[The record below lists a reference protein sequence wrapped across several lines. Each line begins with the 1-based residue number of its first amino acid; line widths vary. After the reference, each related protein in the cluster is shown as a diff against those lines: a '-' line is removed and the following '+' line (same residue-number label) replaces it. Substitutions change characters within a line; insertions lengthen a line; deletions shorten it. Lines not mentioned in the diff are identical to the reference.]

1 MADSPREPADLHGGH
16 KSRDG
21 DDVLEHNQADMGEL
35 SDADRDS
42 ISTGHNSGRTRDDVS
57 NDGKD
62 NHRQYSHREHH
73 HRKSS
78 RRDREDDEHEND
90 HHNKDGRLGSNASAD
105 QKSTKE
111 MTSVSS
117 DKANIIY
124 ATNISPMATLEQMQT
139 FFAFLGDIVNIAL
152 YHFDNS
158 PEANFKVCFVEF
170 SQHSS
175 VIMAQHLTNTV
186 FIDRAIFVL
195 PYNKSKIPPDKET
208 AEELGF
214 GSTEYVTNFNPEV
227 ATQVTT
233 GPGGAQVLTTTDSRL
248 TAASLQQY
256 PQLPINTDPTRIEEI
271 RRTLYIGNLDSSQ
284 NPEQVLKF
292 FNDIGEVKYIRV
304 AGDETQP
311 TRFAFVE
318 FTHQSSVANA
328 LLHNGFVFGSRAL
341 KINHSNN
348 PIVKPQP
355 KLELEDPSKRL
366 LDSRAG
372 MRDLGSRSDRH
383 HSSSKVDRNR
393 DRSRGYY
400 DRRMS
405 PRNQRSRR
413 SRSRDR
419 DLYSRSRRSR
429 SRDRSSR
436 RSRSRDDLTRKRS
449 RSRDSRKRR
458 SRSRSSERRSKHKS
472 SRRR

>member
-1 MADSPREPADLHGGH
+1 MESPREPTDLDGGR
-16 KSRDG
+16 KSG
-21 DDVLEHNQADMGEL
+21 DANDNLEQNQVDMEES
-35 SDADRDS
+35 SDADQDRL
-42 ISTGHNSGRTRDDVS
+42 STEHHSGRIRDDVS
-57 NDGKD
+57 NDGKY
-62 NHRQYSHREHH
+62 NHHDDHH

-78 RRDREDDEHEND
+78 KRDREDDGQEN
-90 HHNKDGRLGSNASAD
+90 HHSHNKDDRLGNAD
-105 QKSTKE
+105 QKSSTE
-111 MTSVSS
+111 MTSVSA
-117 DKANIIY
+117 DKTNIIY
-124 ATNISPMATLEQMQT
+124 ATNISPVVTLEQMQT
-139 FFAFLGDIVNIAL
+139 FFGFLGDIVNIAL

-214 GSTEYVTNFNPEV
+214 GSTEYVTNFNSEV

-284 NPEQVLKF
+284 SPEQVLKF

-366 LDSRAG
+366 LDSRSG
-372 MRDLGSRSDRH
+372 MRDMGGRADRH
-383 HSSSKVDRNR
+383 LSSSKVDRNR

-429 SRDRSSR
+429 SRDYSSR

-458 SRSRSSERRSKHKS
+458 SRSRSSDRRSKHKS